1 MSSTNKPV
9 LRIDWATN
17 DAAKFACLNWHY
29 AKAVPVGK
37 LVKVGAW
44 EKGKFIGCVLFG
56 RGANKNMPKPY
67 GLGQDECVEL
77 VRVALTKHDAP
88 VSKIMM
94 LAIKFLNKS
103 NPGIRLVVSYADLDS
118 NHHGGI
124 YQATNWIYEGLFG
137 KDSVSAFIINGKKT
151 HRKSIDSLGVKQSI
165 AEVRR
170 CLDPNA
176 KEFITKGKHK
186 YLMPLDREM
195 SIKIAPLAKPY
206 PKRVKQAMTGV
217 QPEQRRSDTDPPAPF
232 TSNVIPSKQ
241 IVNTLIQMEK
251 AA

>member
-1 MSSTNKPV
+1 MGKAD
-9 LRIDWATN
+9 LRIDWATS
-17 DAAKFACLNWHY
+17 DAARFACINWHY

-44 EKGKFIGCVLFG
+44 EDGKFIGCVLFG

-77 VRVALTKHDAP
+77 VRVALTTHLTP

-94 LAIKFLNKS
+94 FAVKFLKRS

-124 YQATNWIYEGLFG
+124 YQATNWVYEGLFG

-170 CLDPNA
+170 CLDANA
-176 KEFITKGKHK
+176 KEFRTKGKHK
-186 YLMPLDREM
+186 YLMPLDAEMRER
-195 SIKIAPLAKPY
+195 ILPLSKPY
-206 PKRVKQAMTGV
+206 PKRVKQAMTDILS
-217 QPEQRRSDTDPPAPF
+217 EQRQGGTDPHAP
-232 TSNVIPSKQ
+232 Q
-241 IVNTLIQMEK
+241 GLG
-251 AA
+251 A